1 MEFCPKCG
9 SVIMGK
15 NCARCNY
22 KRETNIKLES
32 SQKITAKKGVE
43 CVNEADSEVRPI
55 INTPCKK
62 CENQQA
68 YFWSVQMRSGDEAE
82 TRFFKCTKCKHQWR
96 EYR

>member
-22 KRETNIKLES
+22 TCEKEVKIVS
-32 SQKITAKKGVE
+32 SQKMTAKEGVA
-43 CVNEADSEVRPI
+43 CINEEDSEVRPI

-62 CENQQA
+62 CKNQQA
-68 YFWSVQMRSGDEAE
+68 YFWSSQTRSGDEAE
-82 TRFFKCTKCKHQWR
+82 TRFFKCTKCNHQWR